1 MKTELRLMDV
11 TDATAESLVGLS
23 DTLISNEFDSGVA
36 NTLVYN
42 EMSDVPV
49 SSRTELETLKENM
62 MVLKDLSDRLSFLS
76 KEVKYLMNLK

>member
-23 DTLISNEFDSGVA
+23 DNLISNEFDAGVA

-42 EMSDVPV
+42 EMSDIPV

-62 MVLKDLSDRLSFLS
+62 MVLKDLSDRLTFLS

>member
-23 DTLISNEFDSGVA
+23 NNLISNEFDTGVA

>member
-23 DTLISNEFDSGVA
+23 DNLISNEFDAGVA
-36 NTLVYN
+36 KTMVYN
-42 EMSDVPV
+42 EMSDIPV
-49 SSRTELETLKENM
+49 SSRTELDTLKENM
-62 MVLKDLSDRLSFLS
+62 MVLKDLSDRLTFLS